1 MIIKEMKDKAG
12 KNKAHIGGT
21 MDQAQHLKRVL
32 TFIQERGWEYT
43 YSEEDGLGSI
53 DFDYRGVPYHIWE
66 FEDGERG
73 VETNLRSGGRQEE
86 LSGDYETELL
96 ELMKDWR

>member
-12 KNKAHIGGT
+12 KNKAHMGGT

-32 TFIQERGWEYT
+32 TFIKERGWEYT
-43 YSEEDGLGSI
+43 YSEEEGLGSI

>member
-1 MIIKEMKDKAG
+1 MEQKG
-12 KNKAHIGGT
+12 
-21 MDQAQHLKRVL
+21 HLGRVL
-32 TFIQERGWEYT
+32 ALIEERGWSYT
-43 YSEEDGLGSI
+43 YNEEDGLGSI

-86 LSGDYETELL
+86 ILGDYETVIL
-96 ELMKDWR
+96 ELMKEWH

>member
-12 KNKAHIGGT
+12 KNKAHMGGT

-32 TFIQERGWEYT
+32 TFIKERGWEYT